1 MGFLIAVVV
10 LLVLGAVIAGAAGLG
25 LFAWGERTRA
35 KAERDAP
42 RFLDS
47 WFDGR
52 ETVVVKI
59 NLETPSFET
68 AVAGAADRGYDLT
81 ATTNNTEDGT
91 AKTLVFTR
99 RPARAP
105 RD

>member
-1 MGFLIAVVV
+1 MGFLVAVVV
-10 LLVLGAVIAGAAGLG
+10 LVVLGAVIAGAAGLG

-35 KAERDAP
+35 RAEQDAP

-68 AVAGAADRGYDLT
+68 AVAGGADRGYELT
-81 ATTNNTEDGT
+81 ATTNDTEDGA

-99 RPARAP
+99 RSLRAP
-105 RD
+105 GD